1 MLFLVIAAGV
11 VAVFFVG
18 AFAANRAAWAPVGD
32 NGVILVS
39 TRQVL
44 TANPPLLGE
53 PTTSMR
59 YGVESHH
66 PGPLVFY
73 LYAPFV
79 AALGAT
85 RGLLTGAATVNAAA
99 VVLIGY
105 IGLRVGGWR
114 HAVTGWGAALAMGTS
129 IGGLAYLYDP
139 FKSTVAVLPML
150 LFLVLCWA
158 LVCGQ
163 HRLLPLWTLA
173 LSIPAA
179 ASAQF
184 LSFLFIMT
192 APTVGV
198 VLVARLRRRVDDE
211 DDADES
217 LPTRGARL
225 RALLP
230 GSTGGRLCLVASA
243 AIVLVAWWGP
253 AYDVLTQRGGN
264 VVKLA
269 EAGRAAGRSF
279 LGLGPALHDTGRAIM
294 FAPVTTRGGQ
304 VEGRALAMVGIV
316 VIVAL
321 VLTTVAI
328 RRRLPTHDRRLVLVA
343 VGAIAASL
351 INLASIPGEEGF
363 GFARLLAS
371 SVTAGLV
378 WFAATNVIADAVALM
393 AERRRQRPAAT
404 NATVP
409 SVILPVIVPV
419 IVLGLL
425 ATAMSVPLPIARDRE
440 WLPWT
445 YAAMPRLAEQVG
457 PRLAAEGVWVMQ
469 TVGPVSVRIV
479 MTGLAGSLEEQ
490 GRRTDLPR
498 PPGLGEARHQPVG
511 PVAGHLL
518 VVPNALPPSTG
529 WEPLATYDPPDRNAA
544 EAAAAADAIH
554 RFAVDAHATMSP
566 AVVAALPVLLCP
578 ERAFG
583 GQGCPAAERALAADD
598 PVAALPPALV
608 AIAYVAHFD
617 DRFGFD
623 AIRSSEP
630 PAELLDRV
638 RRSWVDIPVTVWH
651 RSPT

>member
-1 MLFLVIAAGV
+1 MLFLVIAAGIF
-11 VAVFFVG
+11 AVFFLG

-85 RGLLTGAATVNAAA
+85 RGLLAGAATVNAAA

-105 IGLRVGGWR
+105 VALRVGGWR
-114 HAVTGWGAALAMGTS
+114 HAVIGWGAAFAMAAS

-139 FKSTVAVLPML
+139 FKSNVAVLPML

-158 LVCGQ
+158 LVYGR

-192 APTVGV
+192 ALTAAVVVTSRVRTGV
-198 VLVARLRRRVDDE
+198 VGDDDPATRRARWR
-211 DDADES
+211 
-217 LPTRGARL
+217 ARW

-230 GSTGGRLCLVASA
+230 SSGGGRASFGASA
-243 AIVLVAWWGP
+243 AIALIAWWGP
-253 AYDVLTQRGGN
+253 AYEAVSQGGGN
-264 VVKLA
+264 VVQLA
-269 EAGRAAGRSF
+269 EAGRAAGRSV
-279 LGLGPALHDTGRAIM
+279 LGLGQALHDTGRAIM
-294 FAPVTTRGGQ
+294 FAPVTTRGEQ

-316 VIVAL
+316 ITVAL

-371 SVTAGLV
+371 SVTAGFV
-378 WFAATNVIADAVALM
+378 WFAATNVIADAVALLT
-393 AERRRQRPAAT
+393 ERRRQRPVAT
-404 NATVP
+404 NANVP

-419 IVLGLL
+419 VVLGLL
-425 ATAMSVPLPIARDRE
+425 ATVMSVPLPIARDRE

-445 YAAMPRLAEQVG
+445 YAAVPRLAEQVG
-457 PRLAAEGVWVMQ
+457 PRLAADGVWVMQ

-479 MTGLAGSLEEQ
+479 MTGLAGALEER

-498 PPGLGEARHQPVG
+498 PPGLGEPRRQPVG
-511 PVAGHLL
+511 PVAGQLL
-518 VVPNALPPSTG
+518 VVSSALPPSTG
-529 WEPLATYDPPDRNAA
+529 WEPLATYDPPGRNAA
-544 EAAAAADAIH
+544 EAAAAAEAMH
-554 RFAVDAHATMSP
+554 RFAIDAHATMSP
-566 AVVAALPVLLCP
+566 AVVAALPALLCP

-638 RRSWVDIPVTVWH
+638 RRSWIEIPVTVWR
-651 RSPT
+651 RSTI